1 MIIGLDY
8 IKELMLSYLEATNI
22 KDEESLHLMLIAPLD
37 VEIAEELK
45 EFKKDYPGD
54 LVTDFYTL
62 NIEGI
67 RATIDIAKTRNSGE
81 SIRVTSG
88 HLDEPHKHY
97 RYTTLV
103 PESNEKGLIA
113 PSIISN
119 KRVHIDGDF
128 KPCSTYFQQEPIC
141 DK

>member
-1 MIIGLDY
+1 MIIGLDF

-45 EFKKDYPGD
+45 EFKKDYPGAS
-54 LVTDFYTL
+54 VIEFYTL

-88 HLDEPHKHY
+88 HLDEPYKPYKHY
-97 RYTTLV
+97 MYSNIVKKPDGTLHHI
-103 PESNEKGLIA
+103 PAICEFKRN
-113 PSIISN
+113 IIPQEFTPIN
-119 KRVHIDGDF
+119 NGID
-128 KPCSTYFQQEPIC
+128 EE
-141 DK
+141 

>member
-45 EFKKDYPGD
+45 EFKKDYPGA

-103 PESNEKGLIA
+103 PESNGKGLVP

-119 KRVHIDGDF
+119 KRAHIDGDF

>member
-37 VEIAEELK
+37 VEIAEQLK
-45 EFKKDYPGD
+45 EFKKDYPGA

-103 PESNEKGLIA
+103 SENNEKGLM
-113 PSIISN
+113 PPLIISN
-119 KRVHIDGDF
+119 QRAHIDGDF

>member
-1 MIIGLDY
+1 MVR
-8 IKELMLSYLEATNI
+8 
-22 KDEESLHLMLIAPLD
+22 PLD
-37 VEIAEELK
+37 VEITEELK
-45 EFKKDYPGD
+45 EFKKDYPCD
-54 LVTDFYTL
+54 LVIDFYTL

-67 RATIDIAKTRNSGE
+67 RATIDNSKTRNSGE
-81 SIRVTSG
+81 NIQITSG
-88 HLDEPHKHY
+88 YLDEPHKHY

-103 PESNEKGLIA
+103 PESNEKGLTA

-119 KRVHIDGDF
+119 KRAHIDGDF